1 MAISDGTRRN
11 ERADILELLSVP
23 LCQFRRV
30 VPPEVVVLVWR
41 RPRQVSRRQLRLV
54 LVVGSVGVRKNTELS
69 ASMDLTEGKWLV
81 NSR

>member
-1 MAISDGTRRN
+1 M
-11 ERADILELLSVP
+11 
-23 LCQFRRV
+23 
-30 VPPEVVVLVWR
+30 
-41 RPRQVSRRQLRLV
+41 SRRQLRLV